1 MLENKSCTFC
11 GSPEKLIVDSNYITA
26 DLIPGLRL
34 FDESSLKRYK
44 NFERKELVVCD
55 ACIRKEIIVDRKRKI
70 QFLVLVAVLTIALFF
85 LGFLFPFA
93 WNGMLLVLIV
103 GGLYGISNV
112 TKKFD
117 PNKMDDVLRLFN
129 KRLALNLEKKEPLVK
144 FWTTERFETLSQIY
158 PVDLKN

>member
-112 TKKFD
+112 TK
-117 PNKMDDVLRLFN
+117 
-129 KRLALNLEKKEPLVK
+129 
-144 FWTTERFETLSQIY
+144 
-158 PVDLKN
+158 